1 MREQPG
7 HVHEGAVL
15 HEEEPVDLAR
25 WGAVPGE
32 EAAERV
38 LGSG

>member
-32 EAAERV
+32 DAAERV